1 MRDAAIMRR
10 EKLDLA
16 RRREE
21 LGAQLREKTFEAD
34 QLTMLKTAHESEIE
48 WLRERVR
55 TSQEEIDALSA
66 TAKQVEGALAE
77 SAELKSLLGETMGMN
92 GSEKEKREAL
102 DAESRARIRENQE
115 LLERLLS
122 EQKAAFEGEVAR
134 LEARVREDVQE
145 ERDKERA
152 MMQERVDEREK
163 MATAQATK
171 LSFERDEA
179 LAGKRSL
186 EEQLR
191 AVSEEKGQA
200 IGNLEKEVDRLKKQI
215 AALELLQVCT
225 SRG

>member
-1 MRDAAIMRR
+1 MRR

-48 WLRERVR
+48 WLREQVR

-102 DAESRARIRENQE
+102 DAESRAQDDDD
-115 LLERLLS
+115 
-122 EQKAAFEGEVAR
+122 EQGR
-134 LEARVREDVQE
+134 EARDVQAD
-145 ERDKERA
+145 RH
-152 MMQERVDEREK
+152 
-163 MATAQATK
+163 AQA
-171 LSFERDEA
+171 DENA
-179 LAGKRSL
+179 PPTL
-186 EEQLR
+186 EP
-191 AVSEEKGQA
+191 EEGVIA
-200 IGNLEKEVDRLKKQI
+200 DDSDDGDDR
-215 AALELLQVCT
+215 
-225 SRG
+225 